1 MILNAAYKSNAFNAI
16 KNFQAS
22 DKIGLSSSVFGN
34 LTADNID
41 IGVGRTTANT
51 TKSKILVDSTTGS
64 IFFDA
69 DANGKASKA
78 VKIAQFTKVANM
90 AISKSNFSFLS

>member
-1 MILNAAYKSNAFNAI
+1 
-16 KNFQAS
+16 
-22 DKIGLSSSVFGN
+22 
-34 LTADNID
+34 
-41 IGVGRTTANT
+41 GRTTANT
-51 TKSKILVDSTTGS
+51 AKSKILVDSTTGS